1 MIHYF
6 SNNNKEGNMGRYSQI
21 LQELIKNAGLEGAS
35 LVSADGLPIS
45 SVLKPG
51 MEEDR
56 IAAMSAAILSLGER
70 VVEELAKGALEQI
83 TIKGSNGYVIL
94 TGVGTDAVMV
104 VLADNNAKLGLLLME
119 IKKAQEKL
127 KQLF

>member
-1 MIHYF
+1 MD
-6 SNNNKEGNMGRYSQI
+6 RYSQI

-35 LVSADGLPIS
+35 LVSADGLPIA

-70 VVEELAKGALEQI
+70 VSEELAKGTLEQI
-83 TIKGSNGYVIL
+83 TIKGQDGYVIL
-94 TGVGTDAVMV
+94 TGMGKDAVIV

-119 IKKAQEKL
+119 IKKAQDKF
-127 KQLF
+127 KGMI

>member
-1 MIHYF
+1 MD
-6 SNNNKEGNMGRYSQI
+6 RYTQV

-35 LVSADGLPIS
+35 LVSADGLPVA

-70 VVEELAKGALEQI
+70 VVEELAKGKLEQI
-83 TIKGSNGYVIL
+83 TVKGDNGYVII
-94 TGVGTDAVMV
+94 TGVGMEAVMV

-119 IKKAQEKL
+119 IRKAQDKL
-127 KQLF
+127 RPLI

>member
-1 MIHYF
+1 MD
-6 SNNNKEGNMGRYSQI
+6 RYTQV
-21 LQELIKNAGLEGAS
+21 LQELIKNVGLEGAS
-35 LVSADGLPIS
+35 LVSVDGLPIA

-70 VVEELAKGALEQI
+70 VAEELAKGALEQI
-83 TIKGSNGYVIL
+83 TIKSQDGYVIL
-94 TGVGTDAVMV
+94 TGVGKDAVIV
-104 VLADNNAKLGLLLME
+104 VLADNHAKLGLLLME

-127 KQLF
+127 KGMV